1 MSAKDPDHAR
11 ATGNPHGGADPVVA
25 GELHR
30 TVAYFVT
37 QRPGLFRIALRVTGG
52 DTSSA
57 EDVVQEAWIRWQRTN
72 RGQVRNP
79 EAFLA
84 TTTTRLAINV
94 VQSASHRHE
103 RPSVSFAYGDHDGRH
118 DPAALTERTAEVADA
133 IGLLLARLSGS
144 ELAAYLLRR
153 IFDYPYAEIARLLR
167 TSPVNTR
174 QLVHRARA
182 RVTDGVVRSVVR
194 PEVHQ
199 QLVSAFLAA
208 ARGGELRALE
218 RLLTRHVRTAAADPS
233 VECHQQSLN

>member
-1 MSAKDPDHAR
+1 MYAKDPDHAR
-11 ATGNPHGGADPVVA
+11 TTGNAYGETDPVVA
-25 GELHR
+25 RELHR
-30 TVAYFVT
+30 TVAFFVT
-37 QRPGLFRIALRVTGG
+37 QRPVLFRIALRVTGG

-79 EAFLA
+79 EAFLT

-103 RPSVSFAYGDHDGRH
+103 RPSVSLAHGVHDGRH
-118 DPAALTERTAEVADA
+118 DPAALTDRTAEVAEA
-133 IGLLLARLSGS
+133 IGLLLARLSGN
-144 ELAAYLLRR
+144 ERAAYLLRK

-174 QLVHRARA
+174 QLVRRARA
-182 RVTDGVVRSVVR
+182 RVADGVARSVVG

-199 QLVSAFLAA
+199 QFVSAFLAA
-208 ARGGELRALE
+208 ARGGELHALE
-218 RLLTRHVRTAAADPS
+218 SLLTRHVRTAGAEPS
-233 VECHQQSLN
+233 IECHR